1 MDWWR
6 RRGMPGEDLRM
17 GEARV
22 GGIRGVDMRG
32 RPSCACNGGGEKNGA
47 KGRKCM
53 HTAMPSSL
61 RALAPMDS
69 LDSRHS
75 SRAGPGATIYW
86 RKCRARSVNSDGPTK
101 SVQEQLGKLLL
112 LRTHHLR
119 L

>member
-1 MDWWR
+1 
-6 RRGMPGEDLRM
+6 MPGEDLRM

-32 RPSCACNGGGEKNGA
+32 RPSCACGGGDDKNGA

-75 SRAGPGATIYW
+75 SSAGPGTTTDW
-86 RKCRARSVNSDGPTK
+86 RECRASSEHSDGPTK

-112 LRTHHLR
+112 LRAHHLR